1 MTTRT
6 HHTKEHLHYVRED
19 GDDVTTDDLR
29 MLIKQLEECW
39 QLGDTNVMREARSA
53 LLVVF
58 RNSATRLLGDQY
70 QAIRP
75 DL

>member
-6 HHTKEHLHYVRED
+6 HDTKEQLHYVHENE
-19 GDDVTTDDLR
+19 DDVTTDDLR

-53 LLVVF
+53 LLAVL
-58 RNSATRLLGDQY
+58 RNSATRLLGDHH
-70 QAIRP
+70 QAIRT